1 MVLDVVV
8 SSSDVLKHPDGTRR
22 GSGMLRDSDRPEIVL
37 YDFRRPTKLARDHIR
52 ILQMSFETFAR
63 RLGTLLTS
71 SLRAVSQVNLLAIDQ
86 QTYEEYISALESP
99 TILAPMGIK
108 PLAGTGVFEFS
119 VTSALACIDHL
130 LGGPGGP
137 QATRALT
144 DIETSLMRGLM
155 DQVAA
160 VLRYAL
166 EPISPIEPEL
176 GPLEFNPQFLQ
187 AAGSTD
193 TMIVCS
199 FELRVGSEVGLA
211 TLALPFASIFPKLQT
226 KRSQRPMSASEQ
238 LTAQQSARQLR
249 EGLGD
254 VPVDVSVRFDTVQL
268 SPAQIMEL
276 QPGDVVPLP
285 HRVSAPL
292 SVQCGAI
299 TFTHAVAGREG
310 SRLAGLVVNAPREK
324 SK

>member
-1 MVLDVVV
+1 MSRNDTEQRQE
-8 SSSDVLKHPDGTRR
+8 SPRR
-22 GSGMLRDSDRPEIVL
+22 GSGMLRAGDRPEIVL

-86 QTYEEYISALESP
+86 QTYEEYISGLESP
-99 TILAPMGIK
+99 TILAPIAIK

-137 QATRALT
+137 QATRPLT

-166 EPISPIEPEL
+166 EPIAPVEPEL

-187 AAGSTD
+187 AAGATD

-199 FELRVGSEVGLA
+199 FELRIGSEVGLA
-211 TLALPFASIFPKLQT
+211 TLCIPFASIFPKLQT
-226 KRSQRPMSASEQ
+226 KRSQRPLSASDQ
-238 LTAQQSARQLR
+238 LNAAHSARQLR

-254 VPVDVSVRFDTVQL
+254 APVDVTIRFDPVRL
-268 SPAQIMEL
+268 SPAQIMAL
-276 QPGDVVPLP
+276 APGDVLTLP
-285 HRVSAPL
+285 HRVNAPL
-292 SVQCGAI
+292 SVQCGGV
-299 TFTHAVAGREG
+299 TYTHAVAGREG
-310 SRLAGLVVNAPREK
+310 SRLAGLVIDQLRET
-324 SK
+324 SQ